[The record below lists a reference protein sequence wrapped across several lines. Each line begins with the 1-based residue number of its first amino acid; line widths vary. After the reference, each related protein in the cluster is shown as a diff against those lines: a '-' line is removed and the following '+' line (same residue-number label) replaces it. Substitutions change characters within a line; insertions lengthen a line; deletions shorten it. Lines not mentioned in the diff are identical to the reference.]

1 MRLPAPSMESVIHTS
16 IRHTMRQ
23 PANHARIRLQQRSIT
38 PTALE
43 NLLDYGRCS
52 HDHHGATIVYFDHQ
66 ARNALRRRTE
76 PMAFRRIERYLDTHA
91 VVAPYG
97 DIVTV
102 GHRTRPISR

>member
-1 MRLPAPSMESVIHTS
+1 MRPPAPSMDIVIHTS
-16 IRHTMRQ
+16 TRSAMLQLT
-23 PANHARIRLQQRSIT
+23 PHAKIRLQQRGIPPSVV
-38 PTALE
+38 E

-76 PMAFRRIERYLDTHA
+76 PTAFRRIERYLDTHA

-102 GHRTRPISR
+102 GHRTRLIRR